1 MPYVTAKKLLLLPL
15 LAMPFA
21 NAEIVEIPAEEMT
34 ESYIKDTTVIIRKQA
49 PSEISKTR
57 SVIRVSPI
65 EDDFSEG
72 EAASDGTEVQRAAYE
87 QMPFDMTAQTQY
99 QFESASSYAI
109 ESPAYDCDR
118 HANDDRL
125 RQILGLE
132 AGEPIDYSNLQ
143 FPTTPIAPDGT
154 ILPNNANIT
163 GSQFQIVIP
172 NSNNYGSDAY
182 SSANGELGVTITP
195 EQITFQV
202 NAPR

>member
-1 MPYVTAKKLLLLPL
+1 MPYVTAKKLLLLPF

-72 EAASDGTEVQRAAYE
+72 EAASNGTEVQRAAYE

-99 QFESASSYAI
+99 QFESASTHGSFL
-109 ESPAYDCDR
+109 PTD
-118 HANDDRL
+118 
-125 RQILGLE
+125 RQIVPMPP
-132 AGEPIDYSNLQ
+132 A
-143 FPTTPIAPDGT
+143 
-154 ILPNNANIT
+154 
-163 GSQFQIVIP
+163 FQEKHRARYHLHFESVWRVLSR
-172 NSNNYGSDAY
+172 N
-182 SSANGELGVTITP
+182 
-195 EQITFQV
+195 
-202 NAPR
+202 